1 MNGAGKVR
9 RSVPISTAVGVH
21 TNEVNVAVEGVDAS
35 RIPGSFT
42 VHLLKDGQRL
52 ASRFFVQPS
61 VGSNPAASGG
71 ADQLA
76 HFDFTLPIDAV
87 KGGKLS
93 VEIVPLNPLPAG
105 EPSLSERIG
114 QATLSVYLMLEE

>member
-1 MNGAGKVR
+1 MNGTGKVR
-9 RSVPISTAVGVH
+9 RSVPISATVGVN
-21 TNEVNVAVEGVDAS
+21 TSEVNVVVEGVDTS

-42 VHLLKDGQRL
+42 VHLLKNGQRI

-76 HFDFTLPIDAV
+76 HFDFVLPIDV
-87 KGGKLS
+87 VRDNKLS
-93 VEIVPLNPLPAG
+93 VEIVPLNPIPPG

-114 QATLSVYLMLEE
+114 QPTLSVYLMLEE

>member
-9 RSVPISTAVGVH
+9 RSVPISTAVGIH
-21 TNEVNVAVEGVDAS
+21 TSEVNVVVEGLDAS
-35 RIPGSFT
+35 NIPGSFS
-42 VHLLKDGQRL
+42 VHLLKDGQRI

-61 VGSNPAASGG
+61 VGSSPAASSG

-76 HFDFTLPIDAV
+76 HFDFTLPIDVV
-87 KGGKLS
+87 KDGKFS
-93 VEIVPLNPLPAG
+93 VEIVPLNPIPAG

-114 QATLSVYLMLEE
+114 QPTLSVYLMLEE